1 MTNSYFDEGSPYL
14 EDPLLTAERT
24 AAEIDEV
31 ERLVGS
37 VSGRVVDIGCG
48 FGRHSIEL
56 ASRFADVTGIDSSS
70 AMIDAARA
78 QAAET
83 NQFADFICM
92 AVEDFREIARYD
104 LAICLGTTL
113 GQQKLV
119 RRNDDPHRELLR
131 HVKRALR
138 PGGQLVLE
146 VPDRDRAVP
155 ALVAAEQIGYGKV
168 SRSFD
173 KRESTITERFT
184 TQSGDVYR
192 QTYRVFDRT
201 ELVDLLHDAGF
212 SVQQVI
218 ERGLVEPPAT
228 MMTVVAERSH

>member
-1 MTNSYFDEGSPYL
+1 VTNSYFGEGSPCL
-14 EDPLLTAERT
+14 KDPLLTEDRA

-37 VSGRVVDIGCG
+37 VSGRVLDIGCG

-56 ASRFADVTGIDSSS
+56 ASRFADVTGIDSSA
-70 AMIDAARA
+70 AMVDAARVRA
-78 QAAET
+78 VEA

-92 AVEDFREIARYD
+92 AAEDFHEVARYD
-104 LAICLGTTL
+104 LAICLGTVL

-119 RRNDDPHRELLR
+119 RREDDPHRELLR
-131 HVKRALR
+131 HVKQALR
-138 PGGQLVLE
+138 PGGQLVVE

-155 ALVAAEQIGYGKV
+155 ALVAAEQIDDGKIT
-168 SRSFD
+168 RSFD

-184 TQSGDVYR
+184 ASSGDLYR

-218 ERGLVEPPAT
+218 ERGLVEHSAS
-228 MMTVVAERSH
+228 MMTVVAERSR